1 MYVSPLYFWNAEKQI
16 GVVIL
21 AMTDL
26 TCAGNM
32 DWTCDPDLVAGP
44 DTDKFD
50 GEVINDTSTYVL
62 GLDIMIQKF
71 KFHGQD
77 APYQAQRLI
86 QKYYREVDL
95 SLTYAEQIDFARA
108 FTA

>member
-32 DWTCDPDLVAGP
+32 DWTCDPDLMSSP
-44 DTDKFD
+44 DEHKTQDSQTF
-50 GEVINDTSTYVL
+50 EC
-62 GLDIMIQKF
+62 GLDILIQKF

-77 APYQAQRLI
+77 APYRAQKLI
-86 QKYYREVDL
+86 QKYYREVNLD
-95 SLTYAEQIDFARA
+95 LTYAEQIDFAHT